1 MKELANVKLQ
11 EQQLKKLNSMF
22 KDGTL
27 VITDYPNLI
36 KSLNTTM
43 DKETGI
49 LDHSIKKTKKRS
61 FKKIKRR
68 FWSF

>member
-1 MKELANVKLQ
+1 
-11 EQQLKKLNSMF
+11 MF

-43 DKETGI
+43 DKETGV
-49 LDHSIKKTKKRS
+49 LDHSIKKTKKI
-61 FKKIKRR
+61 F
-68 FWSF
+68 

>member
-49 LDHSIKKTKKRS
+49 LDHSIKKTKKI
-61 FKKIKRR
+61 F
-68 FWSF
+68 